1 MANLC
6 WCQQKFLWKSLFP
19 QFLTKVFGWY
29 EPNYLKNLVKF
40 KKTVRIQTKSRGAGT
55 ITTAQLY
62 STKSEL
68 QICGSAQTQI
78 LLAACRRFAMFGIFD
93 NGPAKNKAKR
103 LSSVKHSAKKKKINK
118 TTSIH
123 HFRLKY
129 ILPAL
134 LKPFELIKT
143 SETKNKFYTQL
154 KNEKWP
160 NMLQKTFG
168 MNKARSLQHNWPFFI
183 IINNKLTIP
192 ATKMTTV

>member
-1 MANLC
+1 MVQGLSLLHNFI
-6 WCQQKFLWKSLFP
+6 QQSLNSRSADLRRLKYCLPPVVDLQCLESLTMVRLKIRLNAFRRSNIP
-19 QFLTKVFGWY
+19 Q
-29 EPNYLKNLVKF
+29 
-40 KKTVRIQTKSRGAGT
+40 
-55 ITTAQLY
+55 
-62 STKSEL
+62 
-68 QICGSAQTQI
+68 
-78 LLAACRRFAMFGIFD
+78 
-93 NGPAKNKAKR
+93 
-103 LSSVKHSAKKKKINK
+103 KKKKINK

-168 MNKARSLQHNWPFFI
+168 MNKARSLQHN
-183 IINNKLTIP
+183 
-192 ATKMTTV
+192 